1 MHVFISGGCK
11 NGKSTFALRTALE
24 LAPEAPRYYVA
35 TMLPH
40 DAEDEERIRRHCRA
54 REGLG
59 FETIERGLRLA
70 DIPELVRH
78 GAVFVLDSV
87 TALLENAMF
96 PYGGEMQPDAAK
108 VCEAEL
114 AAFLDGVENA
124 VMISDYIYSNAFR
137 ASESTRA
144 YMRGLA
150 RLDRLLAARCVR
162 TVEICAGTAAEYGK
176 CETEREADGMELIIG
191 GAHQGKL
198 GYAKSVLGVT
208 EAEIC
213 FCSETEEPE
222 LAKRCVCGLERYLL
236 GCIRRGEEPKLDD
249 LRQDA
254 VVIME
259 DIFCGLVPI
268 TAEERA
274 WRELAG
280 RTSAQLAAR
289 ATRVTRIFCGLPQRL
304 K

>member
-11 NGKSTFALRTALE
+11 NGKSTFALRTAME
-24 LAPEAPRYYVA
+24 LAPEAARYYVA

-40 DAEDEERIRRHCRA
+40 DAEDEERIRRHRIA
-54 REGLG
+54 REGLC
-59 FETIERGLRLA
+59 FETIERGLCLA
-70 DIPELVRH
+70 DIPELSRP

-87 TALLENAMF
+87 TAFLENAMF
-96 PYGGEMQPDAAK
+96 PNGGRAEPGAA
-108 VCEAEL
+108 EACAREL
-114 AAFLDGVENA
+114 FLFLDRAANA
-124 VMISDYIYSNAFR
+124 VVISDYIYSNSYC

-144 YMRGLA
+144 YMRALA
-150 RLDRLLAARCVR
+150 RLDALLAARCERV
-162 TVEICAGTAAEYGK
+162 VEICAGTATEHEKYEA
-176 CETEREADGMELIIG
+176 EREAGGMELIIG

-213 FCSETEEPE
+213 FCSETEELE

-259 DIFCGLVPI
+259 DISCGLVPI
-268 TAEERA
+268 LAEERE

-280 RTSAQLAAR
+280 RSAVRLAAR
-289 ATRVTRIFCGLPQRL
+289 AGRVTRLFCGLPQRL